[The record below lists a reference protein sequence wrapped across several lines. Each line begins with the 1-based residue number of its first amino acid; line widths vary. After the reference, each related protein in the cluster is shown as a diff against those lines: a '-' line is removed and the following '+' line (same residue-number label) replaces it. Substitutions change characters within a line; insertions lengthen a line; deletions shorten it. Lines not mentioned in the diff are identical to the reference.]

1 MFVHVRDMVV
11 QVVRPCFSKGLQGYL
26 CPGCGRFLFGF
37 LCPGCGLELFMV
49 AMLGS
54 QSLGFGVGGLYRAV
68 GPSPMFLGEVLSVCC
83 LLC

>member
-1 MFVHVRDMVV
+1 MFGIWLCRLCVPVFPRVFKVTCARDV
-11 QVVRPCFSKGLQGYL
+11 GG
-26 CPGCGRFLFGF
+26 FLFGF

-54 QSLGFGVGGLYRAV
+54 QSVGFGVGGLFRAV
-68 GPSPMFLGEVLSVCC
+68 APSPMFLGEVLSVCC